1 MENYLRGKFKMY
13 EIRGYKIDLESRHSF
28 TQVLGEIRMDV
39 YDFDLADIKDGDVIV
54 DIGAHIGVFS
64 CYAAVKYPNAKVF
77 AFEPAAETFAD
88 LLKNTKP
95 HGNIV
100 AYNLA
105 VSDKPELE
113 LQYLP
118 HMNYSSSACYSKDVA
133 GAVKET
139 VTCLTLDEI
148 IDMVG
153 DIKFLKMDCEGA
165 EWDIIPKCTKL
176 NRVKYLSCELH
187 TGLKNTDMA
196 AFKAAIRPHFTTE
209 TFRGHCVEKE
219 LAEGI

>member
-1 MENYLRGKFKMY
+1 MY

-153 DIKFLKMDCEGA
+153 DIKFLKMERTQI
-165 EWDIIPKCTKL
+165 W
-176 NRVKYLSCELH
+176 LH
-187 TGLKNTDMA
+187 SK
-196 AFKAAIRPHFTTE
+196 PP
-209 TFRGHCVEKE
+209 
-219 LAEGI
+219 

>member
-1 MENYLRGKFKMY
+1 MKNYLRGKFKMY

-64 CYAAVKYPNAKVF
+64 CYAAVKYPKAKVF

-105 VSDKPELE
+105 VSEKPELE
-113 LQYLP
+113 IQYLP

-133 GAVKET
+133 KVQGSSSR
-139 VTCLTLDEI
+139 L
-148 IDMVG
+148 
-153 DIKFLKMDCEGA
+153 
-165 EWDIIPKCTKL
+165 
-176 NRVKYLSCELH
+176 Y
-187 TGLKNTDMA
+187 
-196 AFKAAIRPHFTTE
+196 
-209 TFRGHCVEKE
+209 
-219 LAEGI
+219 